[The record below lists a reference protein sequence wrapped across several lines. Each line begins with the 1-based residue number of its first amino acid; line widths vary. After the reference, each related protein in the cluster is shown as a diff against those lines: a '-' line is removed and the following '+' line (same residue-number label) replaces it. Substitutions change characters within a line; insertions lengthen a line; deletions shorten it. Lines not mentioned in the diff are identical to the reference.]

1 MKLDLVAAYRWMRLT
16 REVDEA
22 IRTLWLT
29 GQGVGG
35 TFNQRG
41 HEAVS
46 VGAALCLGED
56 DVVAPM
62 HRDLGAYL
70 VRGMTAR
77 RLLAHQLGRA
87 TGPSG
92 GRDANIH
99 GCGDPDL
106 GIIGFISHLPQSL
119 PVAVGAAMAFR
130 HRGEDRVAM
139 TWTGDGGAITGL
151 YSESL
156 NLAALDQA
164 PVVIVVENNQYAY
177 STPIREHSANPD
189 IAERSRVLGVKAVE
203 VDGNDVEAVHK
214 AARKAVNR
222 ARNGGG
228 PTVIVAETMRMLGH
242 AIHDG
247 FEYVPESLLA
257 KWEKRDPIVRIRA
270 RLDEEGVDVA
280 TVAKVDDEVAA
291 EVADAVAFAQES
303 PLPDPAT
310 VTDGVWAGDP
320 SDA

>member
-1 MKLDLVAAYRWMRLT
+1 MTLDLVAAYRWMRLT
-16 REVDEA
+16 RDVDEA

-46 VGAALCLGED
+46 VGPALCLDED

-70 VRGMTAR
+70 VRGMTPH

-99 GCGDPDL
+99 GCGDVDL

-119 PVAVGAAMAFR
+119 PVAVGAAMAFKL
-130 HRGEDRVAM
+130 RGEDRVAM
-139 TWTGDGGAITGL
+139 TWTGDGGAVTGL
-151 YSESL
+151 FAESL
-156 NLAALDQA
+156 NLAALDKA

-177 STPIREHSANPD
+177 STPIEQHSANPD
-189 IAERSRVLGVKAVE
+189 IAARARAHGVHAVD
-203 VDGNDVEAVHK
+203 VDGNDVEAVHHVS
-214 AARKAVNR
+214 RKAVNR

-228 PTVIVAETMRMLGH
+228 PTVIVAATMRMLGH

-247 FEYVPESLLA
+247 FEYVPQGLLE
-257 KWEKRDPIVRIRA
+257 KWERRDPIDRLLVRLR
-270 RLDEEGVDVA
+270 EEGVEQERIDRIDA
-280 TVAKVDDEVAA
+280 DVAA
-291 EVADAVAFAQES
+291 EVADALAFAHES
-303 PLPDPAT
+303 PWPDPAT
-310 VTDGVWAGDP
+310 VTDGVWAGD
-320 SDA
+320 A